1 MTGLREGRGSVER
14 VYDRTAR
21 FYDLMDGPMDWLGGR
36 RRRARV
42 LGRAEGEVLEVG
54 IGTGR
59 NLSHYPSAVRLTG
72 VDLSEQMLARAVRRA
87 AKLGAEVS
95 LEHADVERLPF
106 AADTFDTV
114 AATCVFCSVADPV
127 SGLKEVRRA
136 CKPDGR
142 VLLLEHVRPRN
153 RFLGWLFDRLTPL
166 TRRAFGPAINRRT
179 EENVA
184 SAGLEI
190 IEVRSTGV
198 WREIVARPGEAS

>member
-1 MTGLREGRGSVER
+1 MTGLREDRGSVER

-114 AATCVFCSVADPV
+114 AATCVFCSVADPATA
-127 SGLKEVRRA
+127 LREIR
-136 CKPDGR
+136 R
-142 VLLLEHVRPRN
+142 VLRPHGTLHMMEHIRPAREP
-153 RFLGWLFDRLTPL
+153 LGRLAAWT
-166 TRRAFGPAINRRT
+166 TRLDGSGADA
-179 EENVA
+179 
-184 SAGLEI
+184 
-190 IEVRSTGV
+190 
-198 WREIVARPGEAS
+198 